1 MEIVR
6 APNIVPLN
14 PQTPL
19 AAKLD
24 GEVLLKLGDGIS
36 TDAIMPAGP
45 LTQHLRSNLPEISK
59 FTFFY
64 EDNTFAQ
71 RAAEKN
77 GGFIVGG
84 DNYGQGS
91 SREHAALG
99 PWQLGIKA
107 VFAKTY
113 ARIHRAN
120 LINVGIIP
128 FLCDTDT
135 IDQGDELE
143 IDVSN
148 LEGDLVVQN
157 KTKRTEFSVVHDLS
171 KREMD
176 MIKAGG
182 LLAYTAQKHA

>member
-1 MEIVR
+1 M
-6 APNIVPLN
+6 
-14 PQTPL
+14 L
-19 AAKLD
+19 AGLC
-24 GEVLLKLGDGIS
+24 I
-36 TDAIMPAGP
+36 TN
-45 LTQHLRSNLPEISK
+45 LTNR

-64 EDNTFAQ
+64 EDKTFAE

-99 PWQLGIKA
+99 PWQFGIKA

-128 FLCDTDT
+128 FLCDTDA

-143 IDVSN
+143 IGVSN

-157 KTKRTEFSVVHDLS
+157 KTEGTQFSVVHDLS
-171 KREMD
+171 KHEIDTIR
-176 MIKAGG
+176 AGG
-182 LLAYTAQKHA
+182 LFAYTAQRHG